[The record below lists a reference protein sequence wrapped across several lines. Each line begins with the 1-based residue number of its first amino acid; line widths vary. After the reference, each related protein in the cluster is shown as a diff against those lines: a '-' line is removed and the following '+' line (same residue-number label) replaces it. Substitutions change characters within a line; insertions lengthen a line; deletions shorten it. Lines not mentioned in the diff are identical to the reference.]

1 MCIVRRDPCYLIRIL
16 QGKIMVG
23 KETVKNQQPNETI
36 QVFVELP
43 EEIFEAYMIKLGY
56 KP

>member
-23 KETVKNQQPNETI
+23 KETVKNQQPNETV

-43 EEIFEAYMIKLGY
+43 EEIFEAYTIKLSY